1 MTKKTFLLYI
11 LLLFTAMP
19 VSAGKDFYEGEPV
32 YASRWRD
39 YRRSSYFGLRFGL
52 NVPTVRYKGTG
63 GEAQTNPLPRY
74 HIGLVYGNKLG
85 DGLPFFLESGLIY
98 TEKGTEIEATEEVEF
113 KKCYMRYLEIPIV
126 LKYKL
131 NTNADDFTVQPFF
144 GGFMAVGVGG
154 TTKLYDSRTKI
165 DPFGADRYK
174 RFDAGIRL
182 RRLRRAHPHGQPHH
196 DLGSG
201 FLTPEVSSRSFR
213 TTFPVHRGR
222 HDASGISGTFAAWE
236 QSLQP
241 HVL

>member
-131 NTNADDFTVQPFF
+131 NTNTDDFTVQPFF

-174 RFDAGIRL
+174 RFDAGIRVGCGMAFQNFYFEMGYDIGL
-182 RRLRRAHPHGQPHH
+182 FNIAGRNYSEYHYDDFDGHIRTGNLTVT
-196 DLGSG
+196 LGVD
-201 FLTPEVSSRSFR
+201 F
-213 TTFPVHRGR
+213 
-222 HDASGISGTFAAWE
+222 
-236 QSLQP
+236 
-241 HVL
+241 

>member
-1 MTKKTFLLYI
+1 M
-11 LLLFTAMP
+11 
-19 VSAGKDFYEGEPV
+19 
-32 YASRWRD
+32 
-39 YRRSSYFGLRFGL
+39 
-52 NVPTVRYKGTG
+52 
-63 GEAQTNPLPRY
+63 PRY

-174 RFDAGIRL
+174 RFDAGIRVGCGMAFQNFYFEMGYDIGL
-182 RRLRRAHPHGQPHH
+182 FNIAGRNYSEYHYDDFDGHIRTGNLTMT
-196 DLGSG
+196 LGVD
-201 FLTPEVSSRSFR
+201 F
-213 TTFPVHRGR
+213 
-222 HDASGISGTFAAWE
+222 
-236 QSLQP
+236 
-241 HVL
+241 

>member
-1 MTKKTFLLYI
+1 MTKKTFLLYV
-11 LLLFTAMP
+11 LLLLTAMP

-154 TTKLYDSRTKI
+154 TTNFTI
-165 DPFGADRYK
+165 PVP
-174 RFDAGIRL
+174 RL
-182 RRLRRAHPHGQPHH
+182 THSEPTAINA
-196 DLGSG
+196 SM
-201 FLTPEVSSRSFR
+201 PEY
-213 TTFPVHRGR
+213 G
-222 HDASGISGTFAAWE
+222 
-236 QSLQP
+236 
-241 HVL
+241 

>member
-1 MTKKTFLLYI
+1 MTKKTFLLYV
-11 LLLFTAMP
+11 LLLLTAMS

-113 KKCYMRYLEIPIV
+113 KKCN
-126 LKYKL
+126 LKE
-131 NTNADDFTVQPFF
+131 N
-144 GGFMAVGVGG
+144 
-154 TTKLYDSRTKI
+154 
-165 DPFGADRYK
+165 
-174 RFDAGIRL
+174 
-182 RRLRRAHPHGQPHH
+182 
-196 DLGSG
+196 
-201 FLTPEVSSRSFR
+201 
-213 TTFPVHRGR
+213 
-222 HDASGISGTFAAWE
+222 
-236 QSLQP
+236 
-241 HVL
+241 